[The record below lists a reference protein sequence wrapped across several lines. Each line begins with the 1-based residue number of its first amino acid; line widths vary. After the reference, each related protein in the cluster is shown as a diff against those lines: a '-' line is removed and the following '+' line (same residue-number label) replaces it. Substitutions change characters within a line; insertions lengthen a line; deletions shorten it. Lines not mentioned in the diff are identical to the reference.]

1 MKFFP
6 NSEKTADKKLADA
19 TAERDAAVVRLAVAQ
34 GAVSDCAKAL
44 NQLAAQGA
52 DDATLDAGEAKL
64 DKAERRVLTL
74 RPALADKETLL
85 AALEAARAETLDKN
99 TRTST
104 AAEVAALADDLIEL
118 AGAYDASTAALAE
131 VCQRALI
138 ISNEMSGMATFT
150 TSSRTEVALAI
161 PVLGEVLRNYGRQVL
176 DGTAPAT
183 LPTQENPF
191 KPTIPVKPVTTRLFA
206 TRAVRWVDSSGE
218 TKLSRKWVDVDLPPE
233 TAERALKSGV
243 CLPLDHPMRRTHL
256 NQSPAHV
263 DPSWCTSLDVDDTE
277 VAQPS
282 LAEPEPI
289 FTPIDRG
296 PVFKLRVA
304 AGGAS

>member
-34 GAVSDCAKAL
+34 GAVSECAKAL
-44 NQLAAQGA
+44 NQFAAQGA

-85 AALEAARAETLDKN
+85 AALEAARAETLDKK
-99 TRTST
+99 TRATT
-104 AAEVAALADDLIEL
+104 AAEITALTDELIEV
-118 AGAYDASTAALAE
+118 ASAHDASTGALAE
-131 VCQRALI
+131 VCARALI
-138 ISNEMSGMATFT
+138 ISSEMSGMAVFT
-150 TSSRTEVALAI
+150 AASRTEIAAAI
-161 PVLGEVLRNYGRQVL
+161 PVLAEVLRNRGRQVL
-176 DGTAPAT
+176 DGTAPAMLAT
-183 LPTQENPF
+183 AEAPF
-191 KPTIPVKPVTTRLFA
+191 VPTIPVKPVTTRLFA

-263 DPSWCTSLDVDDTE
+263 DPSWCTSLDVDNTE

-282 LAEPEPI
+282 VAEPEPI
-289 FTPIDRG
+289 FMLLDRG
-296 PVFKLRVA
+296 PAFKLRVA
-304 AGGAS
+304 AGGTS

>member
-1 MKFFP
+1 MALFTRAP
-6 NSEKTADKKLADA
+6 EKSATKDRDSAQANVGRLALKLHDAELAVVATKQAAQRAALDGDDAALDAAEAAERAALHRHGTLAAASGEAGKMLAFLEEQIATMEDQKLRKA
-19 TAERDAAVVRLAVAQ
+19 TA
-34 GAVSDCAKAL
+34 
-44 NQLAAQGA
+44 
-52 DDATLDAGEAKL
+52 
-64 DKAERRVLTL
+64 AEIA
-74 RPALADKETLL
+74 ALADELVEV
-85 AALEAARAETLDKN
+85 AAGFDA
-99 TRTST
+99 S
-104 AAEVAALADDLIEL
+104 VAALA
-118 AGAYDASTAALAE
+118 GVCNRALAVSME
-131 VCQRALI
+131 L
-138 ISNEMSGMATFT
+138 NGMAVFAAA
-150 TSSRTEVALAI
+150 SRTEVAAAI
-161 PVLGEVLRNYGRQVL
+161 PVVVEVLRQHGRAVL
-176 DGTAPAT
+176 NHSAPAMLAT
-183 LPTQENPF
+183 AEAPF
-191 KPTIPVKPVTTRLFA
+191 VPTIPVKPVTTRLFA